1 MNNYINDTNY
11 QEESSNTDLRY
22 SLNEE
27 KEQMQWIHQVAK
39 QAAKLISEQLN
50 EYNNN
55 SFKTK

>member
-11 QEESSNTDLRY
+11 QEESTNTDLRY